1 MTTGRQIL
9 ERAGDSGLA
18 KGSRRLHISSYQ
30 GEGQPSPE
38 GGQNDHQTTLRA
50 GTRRLP
56 QQGEQIPP
64 LDRADL
70 SLRLRAGRAP
80 AGAVSLLR
88 FRRVLPPGI

>member
-1 MTTGRQIL
+1 MLWNMRGVNETY
-9 ERAGDSGLA
+9 
-18 KGSRRLHISSYQ
+18 ISSYQ

-38 GGQNDHQTTLRA
+38 GGQHDHQTTLHA
-50 GTRRLP
+50 GTLRLP
-56 QQGEQIPP
+56 QQGKQLPP

-88 FRRVLPPGI
+88 FRGVLPPGI